1 MPWHVRTFESCIS
14 LRPELTVC
22 LVQEKLKQTSKEI
35 GFKPEIEEEYE
46 DSEGNVFNKKT
57 YEDLRRQGLL

>member
-1 MPWHVRTFESCIS
+1 MPWRVRTFKLCVS
-14 LRPELTVC
+14 LRLELTVC